1 MTPWPTS
8 SNSWMRVAGGRL
20 AVLVHSAALHVRA
33 SIGDTPVADLD
44 RVMNVNIRAPFAL
57 TRSLL
62 PMLRAAPGDVVF
74 INSSAAL
81 SAPALNSAYAASK
94 AALRAFAD
102 SLRAEINVD
111 GVRVLSVF
119 PGRTATSMQKS
130 IYEQEGRTYRPRDL
144 LQPLDIAEAV
154 LGMLQLPRSAELT
167 ELHLRPT
174 LKSY

>member
-1 MTPWPTS
+1 
-8 SNSWMRVAGGRL
+8 
-20 AVLVHSAALHVRA
+20 
-33 SIGDTPVADLD
+33 
-44 RVMNVNIRAPFAL
+44 
-57 TRSLL
+57 LL
-62 PMLRAAPGDVVF
+62 YDSPSKVVF

-119 PGRTATSMQKS
+119 PGRTATSMQKA
-130 IYEQEGRTYRPRDL
+130 IYAEEGRTYRPRQL
-144 LQPLDIAEAV
+144 LQPLDVAEAV

-174 LKSY
+174 LRSY